1 MSSKGGNILGARQWI
16 INWLEAGRSKNE
28 PDRQTDMYPYLWH
41 GRNNNQPS
49 IKRTPAN
56 LRTLS
61 ESPIPRRAINV
72 IKDGIAKLDWSVTAI
87 NDSDQ
92 EKYQEISNVVSNVL
106 RKPNQTDSFRL
117 WLEQIV
123 EDMLVAS
130 AGASELV
137 KAGDKLRPLRIFPV
151 DAFSIELYANWDG
164 KRDSNRY
171 AQRINGKYVD
181 LTDAEMMYIRMNPR
195 TNTPFGL
202 SPLETVWESANN
214 FIETHRSSGKQTKNS
229 FLRKLLNLGKS
240 ADANAVKA
248 YRSYWENEVQGRGM
262 MPIIGGENPSVLDLG
277 ATDDKALYIEW
288 QRFLI
293 EVIAVAFGISPK
305 KLGQTKDVNR
315 STADSEND
323 DTDATIQS
331 IADTIA
337 EHINN
342 EIIEGQFKMGH
353 VIQFKFKYAVSL
365 KDQKTQAEINDT
377 YIKNGTYVIDE
388 VRDSLGKKGHKN
400 KLGEVILFPSNAKV
414 IDINKSLE
422 EQVANNP
429 PTADPPKTD
438 PNNPNPQDPNAA
450 K

>member
-1 MSSKGGNILGARQWI
+1 MGVRQWVI
-16 INWLEAGRSKNE
+16 SWLEAGRTKNE
-28 PDRQTDMYPYLWH
+28 PDRQTDMYPYLWY
-41 GRNNNQPS
+41 GRNNNTPVM
-49 IKRTPAN
+49 KRTPTN

-72 IKDGIAKLDWSVTAI
+72 IKEEIAKLEWSVTAI
-87 NDSDQ
+87 DETQQ
-92 EKYQEISNVVSNVL
+92 ESLQEACKTAENVL

-137 KAGDKLRPLRIFPV
+137 RAGDPQRPLRLFPV

-171 AQRINGKYVD
+171 AQRINGQYID
-181 LTDAEMMYIRMNPR
+181 LKDSELMYIRMNPR

-202 SPLETVWESANN
+202 SPLETVWESVNS
-214 FIETHRSSGKQTKNS
+214 FIAAHKSAGKQAGNS
-229 FLRKLLNLGKS
+229 FIRKILNLGKGAQDS
-240 ADANAVKA
+240 HVKA
-248 YRSYWENEVQGRGM
+248 YRAYWNNEVQGLGQ

-277 ATDDKALYIEW
+277 ATDDKALFIEW

-315 STADSEND
+315 STADSEDD
-323 DTDATIQS
+323 DTSATIQS

-342 EIIEGQFKMGH
+342 EIIDGH
-353 VIQFKFKYAVSL
+353 LKLVSAIQFKFKYATSL
-365 KDQKTQAEINDT
+365 KDQKIKADIDAIYLDRGVDT
-377 YIKNGTYVIDE
+377 IDE
-388 VRDSLGKKGHKN
+388 VRESKGKKAHKN
-400 KLGEVILFPSNAKV
+400 KHGEVILMPSKATV
-414 IDINKSLE
+414 IDINKTRE
-422 EQVANNP
+422 EIDEEKAKAQSA
-429 PTADPPKTD
+429 APK
-438 PNNPNPQDPNAA
+438 DPNAPIDENNN
-450 K
+450 

>member
-1 MSSKGGNILGARQWI
+1 LGVRQWM
-16 INWLEAGRSKNE
+16 INWLEAGRTKNE
-28 PDRQTDMYPYLWH
+28 PDRQTEMYPYMWH

-49 IKRTPAN
+49 IKRTPTN

-72 IKDGIAKLDWSVTAI
+72 IKDGIAKLEWSVTAI

-92 EKYQEISNVVSNVL
+92 EKHQEIGSIISNVL

-130 AGASELV
+130 AGSSEIA

-151 DAFSIELYANWDG
+151 DTFSIELYANWDG

-171 AQRINGKYVD
+171 AQRINGKYVP
-181 LTDAEMMYIRMNPR
+181 LTDSEMMYIRMNPR

-214 FIETHRSSGKQTKNS
+214 FIDTHRSSGKQTKNS
-229 FLRKLLNLGKS
+229 FLRKLLNLGKG
-240 ADANAVKA
+240 ADSKAVQA
-248 YRSYWENEVQGRGM
+248 YRAYWDAEVQGRGM

-315 STADSEND
+315 STADSEDD

-342 EIIEGQFKMGH
+342 EIIEGQFKMGSF
-353 VIQFKFKYAVSL
+353 IQFKFKYAVSL
-365 KDQKTQAEINDT
+365 KDQKVKADIDAIYLDRGVDT
-377 YIKNGTYVIDE
+377 IDE
-388 VRDSLGKKGHKN
+388 VRESKGKKAHQN
-400 KLGEVILFPSNAKV
+400 QHGETILLPNNATV
-414 IDINKSLE
+414 IDINKTRDAIDAE
-422 EQVANNP
+422 KAKAQ
-429 PTADPPKTD
+429 ADA
-438 PNNPNPQDPNAA
+438 NAA
-450 K
+450 KTASLDKNSKTNDQNAVK

>member
-1 MSSKGGNILGARQWI
+1 LGVRQWM
-16 INWLEAGRSKNE
+16 INWLEAGRTKNE
-28 PDRQTDMYPYLWH
+28 PDRQTDMYPYLWN
-41 GRNNNQPS
+41 GRNNNQPV
-49 IKRTPAN
+49 IKRTPTN

-87 NDSDQ
+87 NDNDQ
-92 EKYQEISNVVSNVL
+92 EQYQEISNIVSNVL

-130 AGASELV
+130 AGSSEIV
-137 KAGDKLRPLRIFPV
+137 KAGDMLRPLRMFPV

-164 KRDSNRY
+164 KRDSARY
-171 AQRINGKYVD
+171 AQRINGKYVP
-181 LTDAEMMYIRMNPR
+181 LTDSEMMYIRMNPR

-202 SPLETVWESANN
+202 SPLETVWESVNS
-214 FIETHRSSGKQTKNS
+214 FISAHKSAGKQAGNS
-229 FLRKLLNLGKS
+229 FIRRILNLGKS
-240 ADANAVKA
+240 ADAKAVQA
-248 YRSYWENEVQGRGM
+248 YRAYWENEVQGRGM
-262 MPIIGGENPSVLDLG
+262 MPIIGGENPSILDLG
-277 ATDDKALYIEW
+277 ATDDKALFIEW

-315 STADSEND
+315 STADSEDD
-323 DTDATIQS
+323 DTQATIQS

-342 EIIEGQFKMGH
+342 EIIDGHFKMGH
-353 VIQFKFKYAVSL
+353 AIHFKFKYATSM
-365 KDQKTQAEINDT
+365 KDKKTQADIDAIYLDRRT
-377 YIKNGTYVIDE
+377 VTPDE
-388 VRDSLGKKGHKN
+388 VRGDSLAKKALPKQH
-400 KLGEVILFPSNAKV
+400 GEVILMPGKSQV
-414 IDINKSLE
+414 IDINKTAE
-422 EQVANNP
+422 EQVQNN
-429 PTADPPKTD
+429 DPPPPD
-438 PNNPNPQDPNAA
+438 PNNPNSQDPNAA